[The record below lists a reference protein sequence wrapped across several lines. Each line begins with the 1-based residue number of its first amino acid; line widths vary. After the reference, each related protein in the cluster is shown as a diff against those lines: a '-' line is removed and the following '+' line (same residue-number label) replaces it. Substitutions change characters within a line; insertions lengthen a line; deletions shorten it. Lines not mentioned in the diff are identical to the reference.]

1 MKKTLIVLAAL
12 AMVAGFAQADTIVSV
27 ADGSGLEVADG
38 AVTATALG
46 MEYLQV
52 GTREIEGDTH
62 VGIAFLP
69 LPTLTGGTTI
79 STANLDLGLTH
90 CNWFGDPWNID
101 LYALG
106 VTDTPARNPAAQF
119 YVGANDA
126 GNTKIQD
133 NFIVNLTES
142 PWQWPDSTHSTD
154 SAGDANLASWLQSQY
169 TGTTPNAAYAILR
182 LNPDAVPV
190 GTYRGVRIKSSD
202 AAYGDSPEPGEIRPT
217 LTVETIPE
225 PATIGLLGLAGLG
238 AMIARRLRLG

>member
-1 MKKTLIVLAAL
+1 LPEQLDPL
-12 AMVAGFAQADTIVSV
+12 
-27 ADGSGLEVADG
+27 
-38 AVTATALG
+38 
-46 MEYLQV
+46 
-52 GTREIEGDTH
+52 
-62 VGIAFLP
+62 VGIELLAFE
-69 LPTLTGGTTI
+69 
-79 STANLDLGLTH
+79 AVELDGRLAPEALVRPH
-90 CNWFGDPWNID
+90 EVVVGDEER
-101 LYALG
+101 G
-106 VTDTPARNPAAQF
+106 ER
-119 YVGANDA
+119 A